1 LLRTLGGLRQ
11 TQGAVKK
18 IPAILDC
25 VAETSGVQI
34 AGLSLLDRLIVTAD
48 RAGCAPIYL
57 IAKTTPSLPRARALG
72 IDITLVSE
80 IPKLDEPAVRING
93 AVFFEAADLQRVI
106 EERGQLFS
114 SDARL
119 PIAMT
124 PGEAAPVIARKVAVL
139 VTDATSVREA
149 ERRLW
154 ASLTSNADGIVDRFL
169 NRPLGRY
176 LSKILI
182 HAPFSPNQ
190 ISIVSTLIGIFSGWF
205 FSVGYFISGALL
217 LQLSAIIDCVDGD
230 LARVLYKESR
240 FGKWLDLAGDQLVH
254 VAVFAGIGFAL
265 AASDPAS
272 PALALGISAVLG
284 TIISFAVI
292 VHFMQRKSGRK
303 SFGLEKLIDATTNRD
318 FSLLVLLL
326 AIVGK
331 LDLFLWMAGIGV
343 HLFWIIALRSQWQDA
358 RRAPAI
364 SEKSA

>member
-1 LLRTLGGLRQ
+1 VRK
-11 TQGAVKK
+11 V
-18 IPAILDC
+18 PAILDC

-34 AGLSLLDRLIVTAD
+34 AGLSLLDRLIVTVH
-48 RAGCAPIYL
+48 RAGCTPICL
-57 IAKTTPSLPRARALG
+57 IAETAPPAPRAFALG
-72 IDITLVSE
+72 INMTLASA
-80 IPKLDEPAVRING
+80 IPELNEPALLING
-93 AVFFEAADLQRVI
+93 GVLVETADLQQVI
-106 EERGQLFS
+106 ESGGQLFS
-114 SDARL
+114 TDDVRL
-119 PIAMT
+119 PVAMT
-124 PGEAAPVIARKVAVL
+124 AGSAAPVSAGKVATP

-154 ASLTSNADGIVDRFL
+154 ASLTSSTDGLVDRFL

-182 HAPFSPNQ
+182 RAPFSPNQ
-190 ISIVSTLIGIFSGWF
+190 VSIVSTLVGILSGWF
-205 FSVGYFISGALL
+205 FAGGHFISGALL

-240 FGKWLDLAGDQLVH
+240 LGKWLDLVGDQLVH
-254 VAVFAGIGFAL
+254 VAVFAGIGFGL
-265 AASDPAS
+265 SWRYPAS

-292 VHFMQRKSGRK
+292 VRLMQRRKGGR
-303 SFGLEKLIDATTNRD
+303 SSSVEKLIDVTTNRD

-326 AIVGK
+326 ALAGR

-343 HLFWIIALRSQWQDA
+343 HLFWMIALCAQWQ
-358 RRAPAI
+358 RGCAPAI